1 MKQLVCLEPGKFEMQ
16 DQSQPERKEGNALLK
31 IKRIGICGTDLHAFE
46 GTQPFFSYPRV
57 LGHEL
62 AGDIVDIADNEQGF
76 KKGEAVTFIPYFPCG
91 DCVAC
96 RAGKPN
102 CCTTIEVA
110 GVHVDGGMGEY
121 MNVPE
126 YALIHGQGMSYDELA
141 MVEPMAVGAHS
152 IRITE
157 IKKDEFVLV
166 TGAGPIGLGAM
177 AFAKIQGAKVI
188 ALDVQDNRLEF
199 AKEHFGVDYTVN
211 ALNNPLEAIKEITG
225 GDMVTAIIDATGN
238 KRAIEGN
245 LNFLAHSGRI
255 TMVGLQLDNFSFSH
269 PEFHKRETTLRSSR
283 NATREDFDHVVDSM
297 KAGKVDVNSL
307 ITHRAKFEN
316 MIEDFKTWL
325 DPKTGVVKAVVSLD

>member
-1 MKQLVCLEPGKFEMQ
+1 MKQLVCLEPGKYEMKEV
-16 DQSQPERKEGNALLK
+16 SQPERKEGNALLK
-31 IKRIGICGTDLHAFE
+31 IKRIGICGTDLHAYE

-62 AGDIVDIADNEQGF
+62 SGDIVDIASNDKGF

-91 DCVAC
+91 DCIAC